1 MRAPPAFAHH
11 ENGKNNDQRE
21 AQSDEGFVCLSRI
34 KSSCKTKKENA
45 CEKQRPCNDFL
56 PHDRSSGS
64 IISQTEWKLVPEQ
77 SGILKIHCEGETE
90 TVNVLHDHF
99 VAVVQAHG
107 WRLDHVCSSLFQFRV
122 QSVHIGDPDVSIE
135 SAVTPGRIRRE
146 SCIRFEPAQM

>member
-34 KSSCKTKKENA
+34 RSSCKTKKENA

-99 VAVVQAHG
+99 VAVVHAHG
-107 WRLDHVCSSLFQFRV
+107 ATLSVCGGRKISSHAIFFWRIFLVERMKKVRGVFLQPSRV
-122 QSVHIGDPDVSIE
+122 SWIGGY
-135 SAVTPGRIRRE
+135 GR
-146 SCIRFEPAQM
+146 C